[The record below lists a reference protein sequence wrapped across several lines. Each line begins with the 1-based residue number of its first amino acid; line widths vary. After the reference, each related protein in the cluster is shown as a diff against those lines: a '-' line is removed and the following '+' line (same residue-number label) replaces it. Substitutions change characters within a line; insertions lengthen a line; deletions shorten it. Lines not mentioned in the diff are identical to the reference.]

1 MATGGAQGGEHL
13 LHLGRIVQLT
23 AHDAREVESIL
34 AVLHAAGCDPE
45 DLEIGRADL
54 EDVFLEIMQ
63 AEMPQ
68 RVPAVKVAH

>member
-1 MATGGAQGGEHL
+1 MASRGLFASILTHARVT
-13 LHLGRIVQLT
+13 GRIVQIT

-63 AEMPQ
+63 AEPM
-68 RVPAVKVAH
+68 RAAA